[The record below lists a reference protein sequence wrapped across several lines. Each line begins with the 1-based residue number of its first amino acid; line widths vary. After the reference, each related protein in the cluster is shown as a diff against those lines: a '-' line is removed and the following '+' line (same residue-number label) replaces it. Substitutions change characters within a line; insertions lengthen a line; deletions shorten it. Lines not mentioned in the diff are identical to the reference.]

1 MDKQSGNQ
9 SPFYS
14 SSCSNN
20 RPLSAVMQAVFA
32 LSGEVLS
39 RIACVTIEQVYAL
52 FADSSITRRT
62 SVVMGKPAVQVST
75 LTLAHSRQ
83 GCTRFRISTTS
94 SWDSTSKSA
103 TGEGTSHINKTDET
117 TTLAAEPSSPS
128 PFKFRVANFT
138 FTGRNLRRLS
148 NSFWGPCTVLV
159 LVFIV

>member
-83 GCTRFRISTTS
+83 GCTRFIGSPLQVAGTAPARAQQERAQAISTKQMKQPHLLQSRPAHRHS
-94 SWDSTSKSA
+94 SL
-103 TGEGTSHINKTDET
+103 G
-117 TTLAAEPSSPS
+117 
-128 PFKFRVANFT
+128 
-138 FTGRNLRRLS
+138 
-148 NSFWGPCTVLV
+148 
-159 LVFIV
+159 